1 MRIFVFGSSLTSCY
15 WNGAATYYRGLY
27 KALHALG
34 HQICFAEPDIYGRQE
49 HRDEE
54 AAAAYAQVR
63 VYRGRPEIDALLA
76 EASGWDLIIKHS
88 GIGAEDDYLA
98 AQVLAAAARSG
109 ARAAYWDVD
118 APATLAEIAA
128 RPSHPLRPLLP
139 RFDWVF
145 TYGGGVPV
153 VERFLALGARNCHP
167 IYNGFDPETHH
178 PVPAWPEF
186 ACDLAFV
193 GHRLPDRE
201 ARVEAFFF
209 APAKQQPGRRFLLAG
224 AGWESRGLPA
234 NVRYA
239 GHAPSRWHNPI
250 NCSAHFILNI
260 NRLSMAECGYSPPT
274 RIFEAAAAG
283 ACVITD
289 AWRGIAEFFA
299 PGEEILVA
307 RDGAQVGEYLRE
319 TDPGQ
324 AAAIGR
330 RMRQRAL
337 RDHTYAS
344 RARAVDALLR
354 GTVPESQRRGGASP
368 DGPAAAGGESAAA

>member
-1 MRIFVFGSSLTSCY
+1 MRIFVFGSSLISCY
-15 WNGAATYYRGLY
+15 WNGAATYYRGIY

-54 AAAAYAQVR
+54 AAGAYAQVR
-63 VYRGRPEIDALLA
+63 VYRGRQELDPLLA
-76 EASGWDLIIKHS
+76 EAGGWDLIIKHS
-88 GIGAEDDYLA
+88 GVGADDDYLA
-98 AQVLAAAARSG
+98 AAILTAGARGG

-145 TYGGGVPV
+145 TYGGGAPV
-153 VERFLALGARNCHP
+153 VDRFLALGARNCHP

-209 APAKQQPGRRFLLAG
+209 APAEHWPGRRFLLAG
-224 AGWESRGLPA
+224 AGWETRPLPA

-250 NCSAHFILNI
+250 NSSARFVLNV
-260 NRLSMAECGYSPPT
+260 NRASMAECGYSPPT

-289 AWRGIAEFFA
+289 AWPGIADFFT
-299 PGEEILVA
+299 PEEEILVA
-307 RDGAQVGEYLRE
+307 REGAQVGEYLRA
-319 TDPGQ
+319 TGPARAQ
-324 AAAIGR
+324 AIGG

-354 GTVPESQRRGGASP
+354 GAAPELRRPAAARA
-368 DGPAAAGGESAAA
+368 DGPAAPGGESAAV